1 MIIAYTTVYTQ
12 CTQARARAHIVH
24 MYEVFI
30 ILIFLLF
37 SCPFYSMRSIFL
49 YFRNLICIVRQ
60 VFSRIFL
67 ELVLLRDGYVTTVCF
82 SLPYMLCNFISYSV
96 RILMNYKISPN
107 SPNYWRNATNTRC
120 AQIQRHLASSRFCRQ
135 WRNGECFELSEAH
148 K

>member
-67 ELVLLRDGYVTTVCF
+67 EVMLLRDGYVTTLCF

-107 SPNYWRNATNTRC
+107 SPKLLKKRNQYALCWNTK
-120 AQIQRHLASSRFCRQ
+120 AFSVFTILPTMTKWGVLWVVWST
-135 WRNGECFELSEAH
+135 
-148 K
+148 

>member
-1 MIIAYTTVYTQ
+1 MIIAYTVYTQ
-12 CTQARARAHIVH
+12 CTQARAHIVH

-49 YFRNLICIVRQ
+49 YFRNLICIVWQ
-60 VFSRIFL
+60 VFRVVFSWKWCCYATDWLRL
-67 ELVLLRDGYVTTVCF
+67 CVLLCLICYVILSHTPSEFWWTTKF
-82 SLPYMLCNFISYSV
+82 H
-96 RILMNYKISPN
+96 RT

-120 AQIQRHLASSRFCRQ
+120 AQIQWHLASSRFCRQ
-135 WRNGECFELSEAH
+135 WRNEECFALSEAH